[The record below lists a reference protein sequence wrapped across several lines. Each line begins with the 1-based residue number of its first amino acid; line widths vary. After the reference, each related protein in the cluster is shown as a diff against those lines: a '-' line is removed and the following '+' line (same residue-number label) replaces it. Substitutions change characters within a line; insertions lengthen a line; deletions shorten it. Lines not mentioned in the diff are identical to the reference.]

1 MTTARANTTLLYDVH
16 VLIVDDHEDALEV
29 FEAAL
34 RHCGA
39 KVLKARNAADAL
51 TIIKSARVDAIVS
64 DLAMPENDGLW
75 LVQQIRRLPRP
86 GGGSIPAVAV
96 TAYSSHY
103 DTTRIAEGGFE
114 IVLTKPVDPFQLSS
128 TIAFLVGR

>member
-1 MTTARANTTLLYDVH
+1 MT
-16 VLIVDDHEDALEV
+16 IV
-29 FEAAL
+29 
-34 RHCGA
+34 
-39 KVLKARNAADAL
+39 ADTKPYVEPDPVIGYRYIPGTRL
-51 TIIKSARVDAIVS
+51 S
-64 DLAMPENDGLW
+64 
-75 LVQQIRRLPRP
+75 LPRP